1 MGLETC
7 YDGPLECYQPF
18 LQPTSYWIGSISSPW
33 WKMIW
38 VYLKIRYINT
48 SFHPMLSGSFSHLKG
63 LCWGPFSDTDTHT
76 HPLAQKHLCEFWCGM
91 HRTCKNT
98 SVKPDRRYWM
108 TRSERLCEE
117 NLSMSLLKEWN
128 CSDAAHSSSIEI
140 GKSDCE
146 NRTGIEVTSSGKLK
160 VWKENCLKNCLKHD
174 MPVLGLAGCHWRE
187 MENSGRYADW
197 RPNLYHQIKWASSL
211 VAVPNDLPLPP
222 ADSLCKFNKSQ
233 TGWKFYIFS
242 DVSHTHRRTHLG
254 LSEKGYLL
262 SSTECWLFRCTTSHI
277 SMFWGARSTRI
288 VHWNVLIWVYPE

>member
-1 MGLETC
+1 
-7 YDGPLECYQPF
+7 
-18 LQPTSYWIGSISSPW
+18 
-33 WKMIW
+33 
-38 VYLKIRYINT
+38 
-48 SFHPMLSGSFSHLKG
+48 
-63 LCWGPFSDTDTHT
+63 
-76 HPLAQKHLCEFWCGM
+76 M

-242 DVSHTHRRTHLG
+242 DVSHTQTH
-254 LSEKGYLL
+254 
-262 SSTECWLFRCTTSHI
+262 TSRFVRKRLPFVIHWMLVI
-277 SMFWGARSTRI
+277 S
-288 VHWNVLIWVYPE
+288 VHHKPHFNVLGCQIDKNCPLKCANLGVSRVMW